1 MSKLFRFVVLTLSP
15 LLRYLDI
22 IAISDYYESDII
34 HRETCL
40 PPLLFYASCEG
51 RN

>member
-1 MSKLFRFVVLTLSP
+1 MSELFRFVVLTLS
-15 LLRYLDI
+15 RYLDI
-22 IAISDYYESDII
+22 TVISDYSESDII
-34 HRETCL
+34 HQETCL